1 MIEHKKYIGS
11 FNIMLGLLNLGSLLL
26 GLIAW
31 ILPIVNLTRNRK
43 QDNNWVVL
51 SIISITTCS
60 ISLCFQIFYTY
71 HKVSVEDWSALMD
84 TMYAVAFASGI
95 LLIVTII
102 LNAIT
107 LMVYRHRTIE

>member
-1 MIEHKKYIGS
+1 MFGW
-11 FNIMLGLLNLGSLLL
+11 LNLASLVL

-31 ILPIVNLTRNRK
+31 ILPIVNLTREKK
-43 QDNNWVVL
+43 QENKNWVVL
-51 SIISITTCS
+51 SIISISACS

-71 HKVSVEDWSALMD
+71 YKVTVEDWGALMD
-84 TMYAVAFASGI
+84 TMYAVALVSAI

-107 LMVYRHRTIE
+107 LNIYRDKTAK